1 MVIVIVL
8 VVAIVDVIVAAMLPA
23 LIVVDIDL
31 TLSCGTYLEIV
42 NKLREN
48 KKENKKN

>member
-1 MVIVIVL
+1 MICRLGL
-8 VVAIVDVIVAAMLPA
+8 VVVVDVDVGVSPA

-31 TLSCGTYLEIV
+31 TLSCDTYREIV

-48 KKENKKN
+48 LKENKKN